1 MNFLTIVAQC
11 AIISQTNEKK
21 RYIRTTEYG
30 ETDMLIDEIKLRLRN
45 AIKGSGL
52 SQKEIAARVG
62 VHPSTVSK
70 YVRMEKYPST
80 LLPCSAAP
88 SAFHRIKYWGW
99 MTALNRRA
107 VL

>member
-70 YVRMEKYPST
+70 YFRM
-80 LLPCSAAP
+80 
-88 SAFHRIKYWGW
+88 
-99 MTALNRRA
+99 
-107 VL
+107 

>member
-11 AIISQTNEKK
+11 AIISQMNEKK

-70 YVRMEKYPST
+70 YVRMEKYPSIDT
-80 LLPCSAAP
+80 LAMLC
-88 SAFHRIKYWGW
+88 
-99 MTALNRRA
+99 RA
-107 VL
+107 IGISSDKILGLDDSLK